1 MVGHVDP
8 QRNLYT
14 CDNQYLKWCL
24 CGTLRIV
31 GEDTFYGF
39 LARHRPELFR
49 DDDFVS
55 LYTQNNGR
63 TSVPPS
69 ILAKALLSE
78 LTKLSEA
85 KSAAVRKIS
94 GLQSSVTKADQALGV
109 RPKSLDKC
117 PVIC

>member
-8 QRNLYT
+8 QRDLYT
-14 CDNQYLKWCL
+14 CDNQYLKY
-24 CGTLRIV
+24 V

-39 LARHRPELFR
+39 LARPGSELFR

-69 ILAKALLSE
+69 ILAKALL
-78 LTKLSEA
+78 
-85 KSAAVRKIS
+85 
-94 GLQSSVTKADQALGV
+94 LQSHDRVS
-109 RPKSLDKC
+109 DK
-117 PVIC
+117 